1 MFTLPTMMPVLLKA
15 TAGTV
20 AGAAA
25 AAAVA
30 DGADGDG
37 DGDGSDATGAGRG
50 PGAGTAAAADG
61 SLSSAESEPSTCS
74 ESLMTTGV
82 SASGLSGM
90 VVTNSNSSKSS
101 LK

>member
-25 AAAVA
+25 VAAV
-30 DGADGDG
+30 ADGDG
-37 DGDGSDATGAGRG
+37 DGDSDGATGAGRG
-50 PGAGTAAAADG
+50 PSAGTAAAADG
-61 SLSSAESEPSTCS
+61 SLSAAKSEPSTCS

>member
-1 MFTLPTMMPVLLKA
+1 MDVHAPNDDASVLKA

-25 AAAVA
+25 VAAVG
-30 DGADGDG
+30 DGDVDG
-37 DGDGSDATGAGRG
+37 DGDGSGATGAGRG
-50 PGAGTAAAADG
+50 SGAGTAAAFDG
-61 SLSSAESEPSTCS
+61 SLSAAESEPSTCS

>member
-25 AAAVA
+25 VAAV
-30 DGADGDG
+30 ADGDG
-37 DGDGSDATGAGRG
+37 DGDGDGATGAGRG

-61 SLSSAESEPSTCS
+61 SLLAAESEPSTCS